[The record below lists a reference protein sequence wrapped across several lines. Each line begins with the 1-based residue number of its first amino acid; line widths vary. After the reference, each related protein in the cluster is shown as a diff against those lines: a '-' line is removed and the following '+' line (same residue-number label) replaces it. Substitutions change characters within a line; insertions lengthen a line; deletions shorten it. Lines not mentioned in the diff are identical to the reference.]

1 MGDTLTIGSLAAER
15 GQKLRG
21 WLPVPG
27 TSIQLPLTLIHGAR
41 PGRTLLVTGGIH
53 GGEYP
58 GIEAAIQLARAL
70 DPTTMS
76 GSAIVVSIASP
87 TAFQARMQYRVPE
100 DGLNLN
106 RQFPGR
112 ATGTVSQRL
121 AACVMA
127 ELASRADA
135 WVDLHGGDIHEELEP
150 FTIYSAGAAPAV
162 HAEAARL
169 AAAYGIRYLVESDSV
184 RGGTYGAAAAVD
196 LPCILT
202 EAGGVGQLDPAE
214 QAIHSRGLQ
223 NVLRALEILPGVPES
238 VEPVTLLR
246 TFQVVAAK
254 HSACWYP
261 AVRAGDTVSQGQPL
275 GELRD
280 YFGDRLAQ
288 IAAPLA
294 GVVLYRVTS
303 LAIDPGDP
311 LVGIGS
317 EAGGDG

>member
-1 MGDTLTIGSLAAER
+1 MRDTLTIGSLAAER

-27 TSIQLPLTLIHGAR
+27 TSIQLPLTLIHGAQ
-41 PGRTLLVTGGIH
+41 PGPTLLVTAGIH

-70 DPTTMS
+70 DPATISGTT
-76 GSAIVVSIASP
+76 IVLSIASP

-121 AACVMA
+121 AACLMA

-135 WVDLHGGDIHEELEP
+135 WIDMHGGDIHEELEP
-150 FTIYSAGAAPAV
+150 FTIYSAAAAPAV
-162 HAEAARL
+162 RDESARL
-169 AAAYGIRYLVESDSV
+169 ASAYGIRYLVESDSV
-184 RGGTYGAAAAVD
+184 RGGTYGAAAAIG

-202 EAGGVGQLDPAE
+202 EAGGVGQLDPTD
-214 QAIHSRGLQ
+214 QAVHRRGLQ
-223 NVLRALEILPGVPES
+223 NVLHALGVLPGVPEAG
-238 VEPVTLLR
+238 EPATLLR
-246 TFQVVAAK
+246 TFQVVASEHA
-254 HSACWYP
+254 ACWYP
-261 AVRAGDTVSQGQPL
+261 AVRAGDTVRQGQPL

-280 YFGDRLAQ
+280 YFGDTVAQ
-288 IAAPLA
+288 IAASLD

-303 LAIDPGDP
+303 LAVDPGDP
-311 LVGIGS
+311 LVGIGA
-317 EAGGDG
+317 EARGDQ

>member
-1 MGDTLTIGSLAAER
+1 MSDTLTIGSLSAER

-27 TSIQLPLTLIHGAR
+27 TAIQLPLALIHGAR
-41 PGRTLLVTGGIH
+41 PGPTLLVTGGIH

-70 DPTTMS
+70 DPAAMS
-76 GSAIVVSIASP
+76 GSAIVVAIASP

-127 ELASRADA
+127 QLAARADA

-150 FTIYSAGAAPAV
+150 FTIYSAGAAAAV
-162 HAEAARL
+162 RDESARL

-184 RGGTYGAAAAVD
+184 RGGTYGAAAAID

-214 QAIHSRGLQ
+214 QAAHSRGLQ
-223 NVLRALEILPGVPES
+223 NVLRALGILPGAPES
-238 VEPVTLLR
+238 VEPNTLLR
-246 TFQVVAAK
+246 TFHVVTSEHA
-254 HSACWYP
+254 ACWYP
-261 AVRAGDTVSQGQPL
+261 AVRAGDTVGQGQPL

-280 YFGDRLAQ
+280 YFGDRVAQ
-288 IAAPLA
+288 ISAPLA

-303 LAIDPGDP
+303 LAVDPGDP
-311 LVGIGS
+311 LVGIGA
-317 EAGGDG
+317 EAGGGR

>member
-1 MGDTLTIGSLAAER
+1 MSDTLTIGPLSAER

-27 TSIQLPLTLIHGAR
+27 TSIRLPLTLAHGAR
-41 PGRTLLVTGGIH
+41 PGPTLLVTGGIH

-70 DPTTMS
+70 DPAQMT

-112 ATGTVSQRL
+112 TTGTVSQRL

-127 ELASRADA
+127 ELAARADA

-150 FTIYSAGAAPAV
+150 FTIYSAGATPAV
-162 HAEAARL
+162 RDESARL

-184 RGGTYGAAAAVD
+184 RGGTYGAAAAID

-214 QAIHSRGLQ
+214 QAVHSRGLQ
-223 NVLRALEILPGVPES
+223 NVLRALGIVPGAPEA
-238 VEPVTLLR
+238 VEPTTLLR
-246 TFQVVAAK
+246 TFHVLTSEHA
-254 HSACWYP
+254 ACWYP
-261 AVRAGDTVSQGQPL
+261 AVRAGDTVGQGQAL

-280 YFGDRLAQ
+280 YFGDILAQ
-288 IAAPLA
+288 ISAPLA

-303 LAIDPGDP
+303 LAVDPGDP
-311 LVGIGS
+311 LVGIGA
-317 EAGGDG
+317 EAGGDR

>member
-1 MGDTLTIGSLAAER
+1 MSDALTIGSFAVER
-15 GQKLRG
+15 GQKLRC

-41 PGRTLLVTGGIH
+41 PGPTLLVTGGIH

-70 DPTTMS
+70 DPATLS
-76 GSAIVVSIASP
+76 GSTIVVSIASP
-87 TAFQARMQYRVPE
+87 TAFQARLQYRMPE

-112 ATGTVSQRL
+112 ATGTISQRL

-150 FTIYSAGAAPAV
+150 FTIYSAGASATV
-162 HAEAARL
+162 RDEAARL
-169 AAAYGIRYLVESDSV
+169 AAAYGIRYLLESDSV
-184 RGGTYGAAAAVD
+184 GGGTYGAAAAMN

-202 EAGGVGQLDPAE
+202 EAGGTGQLDSIQ

-223 NVLRALEILPGVPES
+223 NVLRALKILPDAPEA

-246 TFQVVAAK
+246 TFQVVASEHA
-254 HSACWYP
+254 ACWYP

-280 YFGDRLAQ
+280 YFGDTLAQ
-288 IAAPLA
+288 ITAPFA
-294 GVVLYRVTS
+294 GIVLYRVTS
-303 LAIDPGDP
+303 LAVDPGDP
-311 LVGIGS
+311 LVGIGA
-317 EAGGDG
+317 EGDSR

>member
-1 MGDTLTIGSLAAER
+1 MSDTLTIGPLAVER

-27 TSIQLPLTLIHGAR
+27 TAIKLPLTLIHGAR
-41 PGRTLLVTGGIH
+41 PGPTLLVTGGIH

-58 GIEAAIQLARAL
+58 GIEAAIQLARTP
-70 DPTTMS
+70 DPATIS
-76 GSAIVVSIASP
+76 GSVMVVSIASP

-127 ELASRADA
+127 ELAARADA
-135 WVDLHGGDIHEELEP
+135 WVDLHGVDIHEELEP

-162 HAEAARL
+162 RDESARL

-184 RGGTYGAAAAVD
+184 RGGTYGAAAAIG

-202 EAGGVGQLDPAE
+202 EAGGVGQLDPAG

-223 NVLRALEILPGVPES
+223 NVLRALEMLPGAPES

-246 TFQVVAAK
+246 TFQVV
-254 HSACWYP
+254 
-261 AVRAGDTVSQGQPL
+261 
-275 GELRD
+275 
-280 YFGDRLAQ
+280 
-288 IAAPLA
+288 
-294 GVVLYRVTS
+294 
-303 LAIDPGDP
+303 
-311 LVGIGS
+311 
-317 EAGGDG
+317 